1 MKKHFLLIL
10 ISFLLIF
17 TFCGP
22 KESEV
27 KIKAGVVM
35 KSGDVK
41 NVARQEFLIVKTDAV
56 AIWNES

>member
-1 MKKHFLLIL
+1 MKKH
-10 ISFLLIF
+10 FLLIF
-17 TFCGP
+17 TFCGQ